1 MDKSG
6 AERRILGA
14 SMLISLSIRNIVL
27 IDQLDLD
34 WQANLCT
41 LTGETGAG
49 KSILLDS
56 LGLATGARGDAGLVR
71 QDCEQGSVTAVFQ
84 IDPDHRVRKTLS
96 DNGLEGTGELILRR
110 VQSADGRSRAFC
122 NDQPVGIGL
131 LSEIGSQ
138 LIEIHGQNESQALTD
153 AATQRGLLDSFAGLT
168 EAVASVG
175 KLFVARQSAREALA
189 SYRAEL
195 AQASA
200 DTEYLTHAIA
210 ELQELNPKVG
220 EELLLSDERG
230 VLMNTEKIS
239 DDLRAADKLLHGDGG
254 IEKALNGALRRLE
267 KSAPEA
273 GGQLDEAVAAIDRAL
288 IEAGE
293 ARVAV
298 SSAVSSVINDPA
310 RQEQVEERLFTL
322 RSLARKHETTCD
334 ALPSVLTELDAK
346 LSAIHRGND
355 RMAELEEAVKAAE
368 ADYAEKAL
376 AVSNSR
382 QKAALRLDDMV
393 NAELGPLK
401 LDGGRFTTQVV
412 QGELEDGAAHGL
424 DKVSFVAS
432 TNPGTAPGPI
442 AKIASGGEL
451 ARFMLALKV
460 SLAAEGNSGTMIFD
474 EVDAGV
480 GGAVAE
486 AVGSRLFRL
495 AQGGQVLVVTHSP
508 QVAARGNHHWLV
520 RKGDTGTGFSTKVV
534 PLAEAARLEEVA
546 RMLSGADI
554 TDEARGAAK
563 RLLEAG

>member
-1 MDKSG
+1 
-6 AERRILGA
+6 
-14 SMLISLSIRNIVL
+14 MLISLSIRNIVL

-56 LGLATGARGDAGLVR
+56 LGLATGARGDVGLVR
-71 QDCEQGSVTAVFQ
+71 QGCEQGSVTAVFQ
-84 IDPDHRVRKTLS
+84 LAPEHRVMATLQE
-96 DNGLEGTGELILRR
+96 NGLECTGELILRR

-122 NDQPVGIGL
+122 NDQPIGVGL
-131 LSEIGSQ
+131 LSQIGSQ
-138 LIEIHGQNESQALTD
+138 LVEIHGQNESQALTD
-153 AATQRGLLDSFAGLT
+153 AATQRGLLDSFAALT
-168 EAVASVG
+168 DDVTRLGA
-175 KLFVARQSAREALA
+175 LFQTRQSAREALA
-189 SYRAEL
+189 AYRAEL

-210 ELQELNPKVG
+210 ELQELNPKPG
-220 EELLLSDERG
+220 EELALSDERG

-239 DDLRAADKLLHGDGG
+239 DDLRAADKLLQGDGG

-298 SSAVSSVINDPA
+298 SAAVSNVVNDPA

-322 RSLARKHETTCD
+322 RSLARKHEVTCD
-334 ALPSVLTELDAK
+334 ALPATLIELDAK

-355 RMAELEEAVKAAE
+355 RMAELEVAVKTAE
-368 ADYAEKAL
+368 AAYAEKAL
-376 AVSNSR
+376 AVSEAR
-382 QKAALRLDDMV
+382 QKAASRLDEMV

-401 LDGGRFTTQVV
+401 LDGGRFTTQVI
-412 QGELEDGAAHGL
+412 QGELEDGGAHGL
-424 DKVSFVAS
+424 DKVSFV
-432 TNPGTAPGPI
+432 GPI

-486 AVGSRLFRL
+486 AVGSRLYRL

-534 PLAEAARLEEVA
+534 PLAQDARLEEVA